1 MNSSTSPTPR
11 PAARLQ
17 VHRATTMPRGVAGG
31 LTTPS
36 TGNIR
41 LAAEHFAA
49 ATFYLLAGAAGLIWI
64 APELAAGHYLS
75 PHVAGVTHL
84 FTLGWLTTT
93 IFGALYQLL
102 PVALGAP
109 IRWPRVAH
117 ASFWTLAP
125 GAGLFAC
132 GIATSSTMLH
142 HAGVG
147 LVGVGVLLGVTNV
160 AATLPR
166 ALTRD
171 VTWSAI
177 ALAIIFLASTL
188 VLGVVLLHNI
198 HTGFIAE
205 ARVRVLATHL
215 HVAIVG
221 WAFVMIVGV
230 SHRLLPMFLLAHG
243 ANSRWTTRAIVL
255 LAMGIVL
262 LAIGINVRV
271 AAVEWVA
278 VACLEAG
285 VACYVRQAYAFYRAR
300 VRRRIDVGMRFA
312 ATALGFLIVAAALGI
327 VVLWRGPGA
336 TRLATT
342 YVLVGLLGGII
353 LYVVGFFYKI
363 VPLLAWTARFGGRA
377 GTPGAPTVADL
388 FSANVARMQ
397 LAVMALAI
405 VVLAVGVLGGAVPA
419 TYAGAGLFLV
429 GVMLFLSQIG
439 RVAFG
444 RAARAAG
451 GNT

>member
-1 MNSSTSPTPR
+1 MTDISATPTPR
-11 PAARLQ
+11 PAVQ

-31 LTTPS
+31 LATPS
-36 TGNIR
+36 TGSIR

-64 APELAAGHYLS
+64 APELAAGNYLS

-117 ASFWTLAP
+117 ASFWAFAP

-132 GIATSSTMLH
+132 GIAAHSTMLH

-166 ALTRD
+166 ARSRD
-171 VTWSAI
+171 VTWGAI
-177 ALAIIFLASTL
+177 ALAISFLASTL
-188 VLGVVLLHNI
+188 VVGVLLLHNI

-215 HVAIVG
+215 HVAILG

-243 ANSRWTTRAIVL
+243 ADSKWTKRAIVL
-255 LAMGIVL
+255 LVTGVVL
-262 LAIGINVRV
+262 LAIGINARI
-271 AAVEWVA
+271 AAVEWGA
-278 VACLEAG
+278 VVCLEAG
-285 VACYVRQAYAFYRAR
+285 VGCYLRQAHAFYRAR

-312 ATALGFLIVAAALGI
+312 ATALGFLAVAAVLGA
-327 VVLWRGPGA
+327 VLLWRGPSA

-353 LYVVGFFYKI
+353 LFVVGFFYKI
-363 VPLLAWTARFGGRA
+363 VPLLAWTARFGGKA
-377 GTPGAPTVADL
+377 STPGAPTVADL
-388 FSANVARMQ
+388 FSAKVARMQ
-397 LAVMALAI
+397 LAVMATAI
-405 VVLAVGVLGGAVPA
+405 AVLAVGVLGGAVPA

-429 GVMLFLSQIG
+429 GVVLFLSQIG

-444 RAARAAG
+444 RAARPAG